1 MNGKSD
7 PILSY
12 VVAATRSFTGSA
24 PGRNLLA
31 NVEMS
36 IGAIDQPAP
45 QPGKDSTVADRERG
59 AFHQA
64 DEVGEIPEVEVTR

>member
-1 MNGKSD
+1 MKGSSD

-12 VVAATRSFTGSA
+12 VVATRSFTGSA
-24 PGRNLLA
+24 PGRDLLA

-36 IGAIDQPAP
+36 LVAIDQPAP
-45 QPGKDSTVADRERG
+45 QPGKDSTVVDRERG

-64 DEVGEIPEVEVTR
+64 DEVAEIPEIEVTR